1 MIFKD
6 GVPMRK
12 VSGED
17 IVEEFV
23 KEVELLRKE
32 GFKAHNLAVDKPL
45 VVRAEIVA
53 HQGAGLHADAKA
65 DGVPGQDPR
74 EPDRV
79 VMQGRGSDDASTPAD
94 RRPEHAAAGRPGQAG
109 AVVIFWTCRAALAR

>member
-1 MIFKD
+1 HLSIMGCAVNGPGEAHDSQLGITFGRNVGMIFKD

-32 GFKAHNLAVDKPL
+32 GEGAKSLLPEANLVQ
-45 VVRAEIVA
+45 I
-53 HQGAGLHADAKA
+53 
-65 DGVPGQDPR
+65 
-74 EPDRV
+74 
-79 VMQGRGSDDASTPAD
+79 S
-94 RRPEHAAAGRPGQAG
+94 
-109 AVVIFWTCRAALAR
+109 